1 MPKFSVKRPFTIFV
15 AVVIVLLLGAVSF
28 TRMKTDLL
36 PTFSIPYIVTVA
48 TYPGASPEKV
58 EREIVEPLE
67 AGLGTVNGVVNVTS
81 TSSENY
87 GMVMLEFE
95 EDTDI
100 DSAMVKLTTALDLIS
115 LPENAG
121 KPMVIEMS
129 MDMLPV
135 LYASVDYEGK
145 DIYELS
151 DFVDETII
159 PELERQ
165 DGVASVNTVG
175 LLEKSVEIRL
185 NEEKVE
191 ALNDKLAAHVDSKLG
206 EAKKEID
213 DAKAE
218 LADAKS
224 QLEDSQAALDDQEE
238 KTANELGDASKALDE
253 AMANQA
259 AYNANLSSLE
269 TSKTALEAEKKA
281 YEDADVEG
289 NYNQLNDTFATLQ
302 EQAKAAVKEQA
313 AEAAKQQ
320 AAAAGVTDSAAI
332 EAAGEAAAS
341 SEEVQKA
348 ADNAAASL
356 PSSIDDA
363 LNNPEKLEALQQMA
377 AANPEMSALAD
388 SLTSESL
395 QQLSDAVARLPQ
407 IETELANL
415 ETEIAGAQ
423 AAADAVNKAVQE
435 ASDQYSALEAG
446 KITAASGFAT
456 GKAQIADGMNQITS
470 GEEQLKEAEES
481 YKKGRDEALKNAN
494 LDQLVSLDTLSGLLA
509 AENFSMPAGYIY
521 EGDDQYLLRVGDE
534 YADVDELKNS
544 VLVNIDGLG
553 DVQLKEVA
561 DVTWID
567 NSGDAYASVN
577 GEDAVL
583 VSVSKVS
590 TAGTTEVSE
599 TCEEALEGLEEEY
612 DGLRIMSLM
621 DQGDYINLI
630 ISQVLKNLLYG
641 AILAIIVLALFLR
654 AVRPT
659 IVVAIS
665 IPLSVLLAVVAMYFS
680 GITLN
685 ILSLSGL
692 ALGIGMLVDNS
703 IVVIENIYRLRGMG
717 VPAAKAAVQGAK
729 QMAAPIA
736 ASTLTTICVFLP
748 IVFTDGIVR
757 QLFVDMA
764 LTITYSLLASLLVAL
779 SVVPAMSAT
788 MLKNVEPKPQRFL
801 QKVYG
806 VYEKVLRFFLKV
818 KIIPIAIAIVL
829 LVLCGYGA
837 TKTGLVLLPSM
848 GGEQMSVSMTVN
860 KDLDDEA
867 TFREADKAME
877 QMQAIKGVEYVGM
890 MSGSSSSNQDASS
903 MLLSSGG
910 THSLTTYILLDEE
923 TARDNS
929 GVADQLEQ
937 ICEGL
942 DLDDY
947 SVAISNMDFSA
958 YFSQGL
964 SINIYGDDNDTL
976 LAVSEDVMGIVDEV
990 DGFINISN
998 GQEEGDGTVE
1008 LTIDKNKAMRYG
1020 LTVAQIFQELSGNLT
1035 TEKTATTLTL
1045 DGKEYDVVIVN
1056 ENDAVDVDKLLEY
1069 EFTTETTDDDGETVE
1084 ETHELGEFA
1093 TMKRGQSLATIERE
1107 NQETYITVTAE
1118 PDDGYN
1124 TTLLSRELQTKIDNY
1139 EAPEGYTI
1147 EIAGESEEVADAM
1160 NKLFFMIAMAIALVY
1175 LIMVAQ
1181 FQSLLSPFIILFTI
1195 PLAFTGGLIAIFISG
1210 EEIAITAMMGFL
1222 MLAGIIVNNG
1232 IVFVDY
1238 VNQLRLDGMDKKE
1251 ALVKTG
1257 RDRMRPILMTTL
1269 TTVLAMIVMVFSR
1282 DAAADMSRNMA
1293 VVVIGGL
1300 LYATLM
1306 TLFIVPVLYDLFFR
1320 RELKRVEVDEVTD
1333 GEPQLEEAKED

>member
-1 MPKFSVKRPFTIFV
+1 MPKFSVKKPFTIFV

-67 AGLGTVNGVVNVTS
+67 AGLGTVNGVVNVSS
-81 TSSENY
+81 TSAENY

-95 EDTDI
+95 EDTNI

-151 DFVDETII
+151 DFIDETVI

-175 LLEKSVEIRL
+175 LLEKTVEIRL
-185 NEEKVE
+185 NEEKV
-191 ALNDKLAAHVDSKLG
+191 NDVNDRLAAHVDSSLAD
-206 EAKKEID
+206 AKKELN

-218 LADAKS
+218 LASAKGE
-224 QLEDSQAALDDQEE
+224 LESAQEE
-238 KTANELGDASKALDE
+238 LNTQESETANELGEASKALDQ
-253 AMANQA
+253 AMATQA
-259 AYNANLSSLE
+259 AYEANLSSLQ
-269 TSKTALEAEKKA
+269 TSKTALEAEQKA
-281 YEDADVEG
+281 YQDADVKG
-289 NYNQLNDTFATLQ
+289 NYDQVNEMLSSMQSEQMKAAAQMMGIDTDTFPTDV
-302 EQAKAAVKEQA
+302 ED
-313 AEAAKQQ
+313 AAK
-320 AAAAGVTDSAAI
+320 
-332 EAAGEAAAS
+332 
-341 SEEVQKA
+341 
-348 ADNAAASL
+348 
-356 PSSIDDA
+356 
-363 LNNPEKLEALQQMA
+363 NPEKLDALKSAIATMSTVNPAMA
-377 AANPEMSALAD
+377 EMSEAADAMTAD
-388 SLTSESL
+388 SMK
-395 QQLSDAVARLPQ
+395 QLSDAVSRLPQ

-415 ETEIAGAQ
+415 NTEIQGAQ
-423 AAADAVNKAVQE
+423 AALDAVNKAVQE
-435 ASDQYSALEAG
+435 ASDQYAALEAG

-470 GEEQLKEAEES
+470 GEEQLKEAEEA

-494 LDQLVSLDTLSGLLA
+494 LDQLLSLDTLSGLIT

-521 EGDDQYLLRVGDE
+521 EGEDQYLLKVGDE
-534 YADVDELKNS
+534 YASVEELENN
-544 VLVNIDGLG
+544 VLINMDGIG
-553 DVQLKEVA
+553 DVLLKDVA

-567 NSGDAYASVN
+567 NSGDAYAKVN
-577 GEDAVL
+577 GKDAVL
-583 VSVSKVS
+583 VSVSKIS
-590 TAGTTEVSE
+590 TAGTTEVSD
-599 TCEEALEGLEEEY
+599 TCKEAIEKLQEEY

-630 ISQVLKNLLYG
+630 IKQVLQNLLIG

-654 AVRPT
+654 AVKPT

-680 GITLN
+680 GISLN

-703 IVVIENIYRLRGMG
+703 IVVIENIYRLRGLG

-788 MLKNVEPKPQRFL
+788 MLKNVDPKPQRFMT
-801 QKVYG
+801 KVYN
-806 VYEKVLRFFLKV
+806 VYEKVLRYFLKV
-818 KIIPIAIAIVL
+818 KIIPIAIAVVL

-848 GGEQMSVSMTVN
+848 GGEQMSVSMEVN
-860 KDLDDEA
+860 EDLDDEGA
-867 TFREADKAME
+867 FRVADEAME
-877 QMQAIKGVEYVGM
+877 QMTAIKGVEYVGM
-890 MSGSSSSNQDASS
+890 MSGSESSGQDASS
-903 MLLSSGG
+903 MLVNTGS
-910 THSLTTYILLDEE
+910 THNLVAYLLLDEE

-929 GVADQLEQ
+929 KVADQLEQ

-942 DLDDY
+942 DLEEY
-947 SVAISNMDFSA
+947 SVSKSNMDFSA
-958 YFSQGL
+958 YMEQGL
-964 SINIYGDDNDTL
+964 SVNIFGDDNDQL
-976 LAVSEDVMGIVDEV
+976 LAISEDVMGIVGEV
-990 DGFINISN
+990 KGFTNISN
-998 GQEEGDGTVE
+998 GQEEGDETIE
-1008 LTIDKNKAMRYG
+1008 LTINKDEAMRCG
-1020 LTVAQIFQELSGNLT
+1020 LTVAQIFQELSTNLT

-1045 DGKEYDVVIVN
+1045 DGKDYNVLIVN
-1056 ENDAVDVDKLLEY
+1056 ENDAVDVDGLMEY
-1069 EFTTETTDDDGETVE
+1069 EFTTEVTNEDGEKE
-1084 ETHELGEFA
+1084 EEIHELGEFA
-1093 TMKRGQSLATIERE
+1093 SVERGKSLASIERE
-1107 NQETYITVTAE
+1107 NQKNYVTVTAKPE
-1118 PDDGYN
+1118 EGYN
-1124 TTLLSRELQTKIDNY
+1124 TALLSRDLEEKLAEY
-1139 EAPEGYTI
+1139 EAPDGYTI
-1147 EIAGESEEVADAM
+1147 EIAGESEEINDAM
-1160 NKLFFMIAMAIALVY
+1160 QKLFFMIAMAIILVY

-1181 FQSLLSPFIILFTI
+1181 FQSFLSPFIIIFTI

-1269 TTVLAMIVMVFSR
+1269 TTVLAMVVMVFSR
-1282 DAAADMSRNMA
+1282 DAAAEMSRNMA

-1320 RELKRVEVDEVTD
+1320 RQLKRINVDED
-1333 GEPQLEEAKED
+1333 GAEGDAGVAASGDSAVDASDVADPNV

>member
-1 MPKFSVKRPFTIFV
+1 MPKFSVKKPFTIFV

-67 AGLGTVNGVVNVTS
+67 AGLGTVNGVVNVSS
-81 TSSENY
+81 TSAENY

-95 EDTDI
+95 EDTNI

-151 DFVDETII
+151 DFIDETVI

-175 LLEKSVEIRL
+175 LLEKTVEVRL
-185 NEEKVE
+185 NEEKV
-191 ALNDKLAAHVDSKLG
+191 NDVNDRLAAHVDSSLAD
-206 EAKKEID
+206 AKKELN

-218 LADAKS
+218 LASAKGE
-224 QLEDSQAALDDQEE
+224 LESAQEE
-238 KTANELGDASKALDE
+238 LNTQESETANELGEASKALDQ
-253 AMANQA
+253 AMATQA
-259 AYNANLSSLE
+259 AYEANLSSLQ
-269 TSKTALEAEKKA
+269 TSKTALEAEQKA
-281 YEDADVEG
+281 YQDAYSQADDAFSNIQDQVR
-289 NYNQLNDTFATLQ
+289 TAT
-302 EQAKAAVKEQA
+302 KEQMINMGQDPTAADIA
-313 AEAAKQQ
+313 AEQ
-320 AAAAGVTDSAAI
+320 AAAA
-332 EAAGEAAAS
+332 
-341 SEEVQKA
+341 
-348 ADNAAASL
+348 L
-356 PSSIDDA
+356 PTNVEDA
-363 LNNPEKLEALQQMA
+363 VNNPAKLEALQNAIATMA
-377 AANPEMSALAD
+377 ATNPDLAALSDNLSAD
-388 SLTSESL
+388 SLK
-395 QQLSDAVARLPQ
+395 QLSDAMSKRIPQ

-415 ETEIAGAQ
+415 NTEIQGAQ
-423 AAADAVNKAVQE
+423 AALDAVNKAVQE
-435 ASDQYSALEAG
+435 ASDQYAALEAG

-470 GEEQLKEAEES
+470 GEEQLKEAEEA

-494 LDQLVSLDTLSGLLA
+494 LDQLLSLDTLSGLIT

-521 EGDDQYLLRVGDE
+521 EGEDQYLLKVGDE
-534 YADVDELKNS
+534 YASVEELENN
-544 VLVNIDGLG
+544 VLINMDGIG
-553 DVQLKEVA
+553 DVLLKDVA

-567 NSGDAYASVN
+567 NSGDAYAKVN
-577 GEDAVL
+577 GKDAVL
-583 VSVSKVS
+583 VSVSKIS
-590 TAGTTEVSE
+590 TAGTTEVSD
-599 TCEEALEGLEEEY
+599 TCKEAIEKLQEEY

-630 ISQVLKNLLYG
+630 IKQVLQNLLIG

-654 AVRPT
+654 AVKPT

-680 GITLN
+680 GISLN

-703 IVVIENIYRLRGMG
+703 IVVIENIYRLRGLG

-788 MLKNVEPKPQRFL
+788 MLKNVDPKPQRFMT
-801 QKVYG
+801 KVYN
-806 VYEKVLRFFLKV
+806 VYEKVLRYFLKV
-818 KIIPIAIAIVL
+818 KIIPIAIAVVL

-848 GGEQMSVSMTVN
+848 GGEQMSVSMEVN
-860 KDLDDEA
+860 EDLDDEGA
-867 TFREADKAME
+867 FRVADEAME
-877 QMQAIKGVEYVGM
+877 QMTAIKGVEYVGM
-890 MSGSSSSNQDASS
+890 MSGSESSGQDASS
-903 MLLSSGG
+903 MLVNTGS
-910 THSLTTYILLDEE
+910 THNLVAYLLLDEE

-929 GVADQLEQ
+929 KVADQLEQ
-937 ICEGL
+937 ICEDL
-942 DLDDY
+942 DLEEY
-947 SVAISNMDFSA
+947 SVSKSNMDFSA
-958 YFSQGL
+958 YMEQGL
-964 SINIYGDDNDTL
+964 SVNIFGDDNDQL
-976 LAVSEDVMGIVDEV
+976 LAISEDVMGIVGEV
-990 DGFINISN
+990 KGFTSISN
-998 GQEEGDGTVE
+998 GQEEGDETIE
-1008 LTIDKNKAMRYG
+1008 LTINKDEAMRCG
-1020 LTVAQIFQELSGNLT
+1020 LTVAQIFQELSTNLT

-1045 DGKEYDVVIVN
+1045 DGKDYNVLIVN
-1056 ENDAVDVDKLLEY
+1056 ENDAVDVDGLMEY
-1069 EFTTETTDDDGETVE
+1069 EFTTEVTNEDGEKE
-1084 ETHELGEFA
+1084 EEIHELGEFA
-1093 TMKRGQSLATIERE
+1093 SVERGKSLASIERE
-1107 NQETYITVTAE
+1107 NQKNYVTVTAKPE
-1118 PDDGYN
+1118 EGYN
-1124 TTLLSRELQTKIDNY
+1124 TALLSRDLEEKLAEY
-1139 EAPEGYTI
+1139 EAPDGYTI
-1147 EIAGESEEVADAM
+1147 EIAGESEEINDAM
-1160 NKLFFMIAMAIALVY
+1160 QKLFFMIAMAIILVY

-1181 FQSLLSPFIILFTI
+1181 FQSFLSPFIIIFTI

-1269 TTVLAMIVMVFSR
+1269 TTVLAMVVMVFSR
-1282 DAAADMSRNMA
+1282 DAAAEMSRNMA

-1320 RELKRVEVDEVTD
+1320 RQLKRINVDED
-1333 GEPQLEEAKED
+1333 GAEGDAGVAASGDSAVDASDVADPNV

>member
-1 MPKFSVKRPFTIFV
+1 MPKFSVKKPFTIFV

-58 EREIVEPLE
+58 EREIIEPLE

-81 TSSENY
+81 QSHENY
-87 GMVMLEFE
+87 GTVMLEFE

-100 DSAMVKLTTALDLIS
+100 DSAMVKLTTALDLIPM
-115 LPENAG
+115 PENAG

-151 DFVDETII
+151 DFINETVV

-175 LLEKSVEIRL
+175 LLEKTVEIRL

-191 ALNDKLAAHVDSKLG
+191 ELNDKLAAHVDGKLG
-206 EAKKEID
+206 DAKQEID

-224 QLEDSQAALDDQEE
+224 QLESTQEDLDAQEQE
-238 KTANELGDASKALDE
+238 TADELGEASKAMDE
-253 AMANQA
+253 AMATQA
-259 AYNANLSSLE
+259 AYNANLSSLQ
-269 TSKTALEAEKKA
+269 TSKTALETEKKA
-281 YEDADVEG
+281 YEDANVEG
-289 NYNQLNDTFATLQ
+289 NYD
-302 EQAKAAVKEQA
+302 QANEMFDSIQTAMQDPQMAGMAAMI
-313 AEAAKQQ
+313 
-320 AAAAGVTDSAAI
+320 GVD
-332 EAAGEAAAS
+332 AS
-341 SEEVQKA
+341 SFPSDVEDA
-348 ADNAAASL
+348 AD
-356 PSSIDDA
+356 
-363 LNNPEKLEALQQMA
+363 NPEKLEALQSFISQ
-377 AANPEMSALAD
+377 ANEMSAQMGGEAPFPEEATAAINGLSSD
-388 SLTSESL
+388 SLK
-395 QQLSDAVARLPQ
+395 QLSDIVNTRLPQ
-407 IETELANL
+407 IDTELANL
-415 ETEIAGAQ
+415 ETEIAAAQ
-423 AAADAVNKAVQE
+423 AAVDIVNQQVKE
-435 ASDQYSALEAG
+435 ATDQYAALESG
-446 KITAASGFAT
+446 KIVAASGFAT
-456 GKAQIADGMNQITS
+456 GKAQVADGLNQIAS
-470 GEEQLKEAEES
+470 GEEQLKEAEEA

-534 YADVDELKNS
+534 YANVEELENN
-544 VLVNIDGLG
+544 VLVNVDGLG
-553 DVQLKEVA
+553 DVLLKEVA

-567 NSGDAYASVN
+567 NSGDAYAKVN
-577 GEDAVL
+577 GKDAVL
-583 VSVSKVS
+583 VSVSKLS

-599 TCEEALEGLEEEY
+599 TCKEAIDSLQNEYEGLQ
-612 DGLRIMSLM
+612 IMSLM
-621 DQGDYINLI
+621 DQGDYITLI

-654 AVRPT
+654 AVKPT
-659 IVVAIS
+659 LVVAIS
-665 IPLSVLLAVVAMYFS
+665 IPLSVLLAAVLMYFS
-680 GITLN
+680 GISMN
-685 ILSLSGL
+685 IISLSGL

-703 IVVIENIYRLRGMG
+703 IVVIENIYRLRGQGM
-717 VPAAKAAVQGAK
+717 PAAKAAVWGAR

-736 ASTLTTICVFLP
+736 ASTLTTICVFFP

-779 SVVPAMSAT
+779 TVVPALSST
-788 MLKNVEPKPQRFL
+788 LLKKTEPKPQVFMN
-801 QKVYG
+801 KVYAA
-806 VYEKVLRFFLKV
+806 YEKALRFFLKV
-818 KIIPIAIAIVL
+818 KVVPIAIAVIL
-829 LVLCGYGA
+829 LALCGYGA

-860 KDLDDEA
+860 EDLDDDA
-867 TFREADKAME
+867 AFRVADQAME

-890 MSGSSSSNQDASS
+890 MSGSESSGEDASN
-903 MLLSSGG
+903 MLVSAGG
-910 THSLTTYILLDEE
+910 THNLVTYLLLDEE

-929 GVADQLEQ
+929 GVAKQLEQ
-937 ICEGL
+937 VCEGL
-942 DLDDY
+942 DLEDY
-947 SVAISNMDFSA
+947 SVATSNMDFSA
-958 YFSQGL
+958 YFAQGL
-964 SINIYGDDNDTL
+964 EVNIFGDDNEQL
-976 LAVSEDVMGIVDEV
+976 LAISEDVMGMVGEIE
-990 DGFINISN
+990 GFDNITN
-998 GQEEGDGTVE
+998 GQEEGDETIE
-1008 LTIDKNKAMRYG
+1008 LTIDKDEAMRYG
-1020 LTVAQIFQELSGNLT
+1020 LTVAQIFQELSSNLT
-1035 TEKTATTLTL
+1035 TEKTATSLTL
-1045 DGKEYDVVIVN
+1045 DGKDYDVRIVN
-1056 ENDAVDVDKLLEY
+1056 ENDAVDVDHLMDY
-1069 EFTTETTDDDGETVE
+1069 EFTTEATDDDGEKIE
-1084 ETHELGEFA
+1084 EIHKLSEFA
-1093 TMKRGQSLATIERE
+1093 TVDRGQSLASIQRE
-1107 NQETYITVTAE
+1107 NQKNYVTVSAE
-1118 PDDGYN
+1118 AKDGFN
-1124 TTLLSRELQTKIDNY
+1124 TTLLSRDLQEKLDGY
-1139 EAPEGYTI
+1139 EAPDGYTI
-1147 EIAGESEEVADAM
+1147 EIAGESEEIDDAM
-1160 NKLFFMIAMAIALVY
+1160 SKLYFMIAMAIVLVY

-1181 FQSLLSPFIILFTI
+1181 FQSFLSPFIIIFTI
-1195 PLAFTGGLIAIFISG
+1195 PLAFTGGLLAIFITR

-1238 VNQLRLDGMDKKE
+1238 VNQLRINGMEKRE

-1257 RDRMRPILMTTL
+1257 RDRMRPILMTTF

-1306 TLFIVPVLYDLFFR
+1306 TLFIVPVLYDLLFR
-1320 RELKRVEVDEVTD
+1320 RQPKKVNVGDDGPAAGGEGSGEVLAAETG
-1333 GEPQLEEAKED
+1333 GEGSE